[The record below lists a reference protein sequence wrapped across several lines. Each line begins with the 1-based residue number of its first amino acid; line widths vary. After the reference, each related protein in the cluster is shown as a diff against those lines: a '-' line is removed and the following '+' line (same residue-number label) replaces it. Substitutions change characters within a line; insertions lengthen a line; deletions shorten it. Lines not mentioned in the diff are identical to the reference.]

1 MRRFGLIGKT
11 LKHSFSQ
18 TYFAE
23 KFKKEHIKDCSY
35 ENFELQSIEQLQQ
48 LVDRDPDL
56 EGLNVTIPY
65 KQEVIPFLH
74 TSDDIV
80 SAVGACNCIRIS
92 NQKLYGFNTD
102 SPAFRASLSKE
113 LRSHHSKALVLGT
126 GGASK
131 AVQFALQQL
140 GISFQIVSRTNS
152 RSAISYQD
160 LDEEIMT
167 THTVIIN
174 TTPVGMY
181 PHVEDE
187 VPLPY
192 RFITPEYLLFDLVY
206 NPVKTKF
213 LSRGEE
219 KGAQIKNGW
228 EMLVLQAEESWK
240 IWNDL

>member
-140 GISFQIVSRTNS
+140 GISEGTSKSQLSR
-152 RSAISYQD
+152 AKLILQD
-160 LDEEIMT
+160 LVKTFIEKRKQTNLIPT
-167 THTVIIN
+167 SSLGWPNTRQTSNLSKNSIK
-174 TTPVGMY
+174 TTP
-181 PHVEDE
+181 
-187 VPLPY
+187 PLP
-192 RFITPEYLLFDLVY
+192 
-206 NPVKTKF
+206 
-213 LSRGEE
+213 
-219 KGAQIKNGW
+219 
-228 EMLVLQAEESWK
+228 EMHS
-240 IWNDL
+240 NS